1 MQIDEPPT
9 QPAAIAAE
17 DGGLPGRSRRP
28 RPRVGQTKQVSL
40 RFTPAD
46 REQVEQAAALAGM
59 STSRFCAEAA
69 FAAATGTGHG
79 LYEAQQREGLA
90 RLQRQLFAARTEV
103 NRFATTVNQAVAKL
117 NSTGDVPPELAAA
130 VALTAAS
137 VVRLDEL
144 IAAVDR
150 RLR

>member
-1 MQIDEPPT
+1 M
-9 QPAAIAAE
+9 
-17 DGGLPGRSRRP
+17 
-28 RPRVGQTKQVSL
+28 
-40 RFTPAD
+40 RFTPSD
-46 REQVEQAAALAGM
+46 RAQVEQAAALAGM

-69 FAAATGTGHG
+69 FAAATGSGHE
-79 LYEAQQREGLA
+79 LHEAQEREGLA

-103 NRFATTVNQAVAKL
+103 NLFAANVNQAVAML
-117 NSTGDVPPELAAA
+117 NGTGDVPSELAAA

-137 VVRLDEL
+137 AARLDEL